1 MDKKVSMDI
10 KRILHPA
17 DLMPYMEKL
26 TAAKVLAVDTETTGL
41 DPHTCQLRLI
51 QLATEDLPVLVI
63 DCFSFL
69 PDGRELIKS
78 VLSASGVK
86 VFQNAK
92 FDLQF
97 LMTLDIFP
105 PTIFDTMLAAQL
117 LRGSGGPAQ
126 SNLKML
132 AQHYLNEDLNKE
144 EQTSNWQ
151 GELTES
157 QILYAARDAE
167 ILLRLRKVM
176 IPQILENHLTKIA
189 EIEFR
194 CVKAMAHLEYRGI
207 YLDRQKWQEL
217 YERTEKDRKAALDE
231 LYTYVENPLVQMSL
245 WGEDVAINQNF
256 ESQQFVLN
264 VLQDHGI
271 TVEATAKQD
280 LYPHRHHPLVKALI
294 SYRKAAKSISA
305 FLEPFTTL
313 IHPVTGRLHPRYG
326 QISAWSG
333 RMSCWNPNVQQIPR
347 DSEFRACFA
356 APPGRKL
363 ILADYSQIELRVA
376 AQISGDARMI
386 SAYQKGEDLHL
397 LTASLVANKPMEE
410 ITSRERQAAKAVNFG
425 LIFGMGAPGLKQYAQ
440 QNYGVEMSL
449 EQATEFRERFFKSY
463 TGISRWHQSIKA
475 HLPKE
480 GRTLTGRKFVYYEK
494 AGLPGYYNTPVQGTA
509 ADIVKK
515 ALGLLVE
522 RLAGTDTYIVGIV
535 HDEILL
541 ECSAEKAEAVAELLR
556 GTMEEA
562 ANSILPRVPT
572 KVDVVVSGSWAEK

>member
-1 MDKKVSMDI
+1 MDINAMDI

-17 DLMPYMEKL
+17 DLVPYMEKL
-26 TAAKVLAVDTETTGL
+26 TAAKVIAVDTETTGL

-51 QLATEDLPVLVI
+51 QLAAEDLPVLVI

-69 PDGRELIKS
+69 PEGRELINAI
-78 VLSASGVK
+78 LSTSGIK
-86 VFQNAK
+86 IFQNAK

-97 LMTLDIFP
+97 LMALDIFP
-105 PTIFDTMLAAQL
+105 PTLFDTMLASQL
-117 LRGSGGPAQ
+117 LRGSGGPVQ
-126 SNLKML
+126 SNLKAL
-132 AQHYLNEDLNKE
+132 AQHYLNEDLDKE

-176 IPQILENHLTKIA
+176 IPQILENHLTQIA
-189 EIEFR
+189 GIEFR

-217 YERTEKDRKAALDE
+217 YEKTEAERKTALDD
-231 LYTYVENPLVQMSL
+231 LYTYVERPLMQMSL

-264 VLQDHGI
+264 VLHEHGI
-271 TVEATAKQD
+271 PVAATAKQD
-280 LYPHRHHPLVKALI
+280 LYPYRRHPLVKTLL

-305 FLEPFTTL
+305 FLQPFTPL

-333 RMSCWNPNVQQIPR
+333 RMSCWNPNIQQIPR

-376 AQISGDARMI
+376 AQISGDTRMI
-386 SAYQKGEDLHL
+386 SAYQQGEDLHL
-397 LTASLVANKPMEE
+397 LTASLVAHKPIAE
-410 ITSRERQAAKAVNFG
+410 ITPQERQAAKAVNFG
-425 LIFGMGAPGLKQYAQ
+425 LIFGMGAPGLQQYAQ

-449 EQATEFRERFFKSY
+449 EQATAFRERFFQAY
-463 TGISRWHQSIKA
+463 TGIHRWHQSIKA

-480 GRTLTGRKFVYYEK
+480 GRTLAGRKFVYYEK

-515 ALGLLVE
+515 ALGLLIE

-541 ECSAEKAEAVAELLR
+541 ESPAEEAHTMAALLKS
-556 GTMEEA
+556 TMEEA
-562 ANSILPRVPT
+562 ANAILPKVPT
-572 KVDVVVSGSWAEK
+572 KVDVLVSESWAEK

>member
-1 MDKKVSMDI
+1 MEIKQIEI
-10 KRILHPA
+10 KRIFHPD
-17 DLMPYMEKL
+17 DLKPYWENL
-26 TAAKVLAVDTETTGL
+26 TATKVIAVDTETTGL
-41 DPHTCQLRLI
+41 DPHTCEIRLI
-51 QLATEDLPVLVI
+51 QLAAEDLPVLVI

-69 PDGRELIKS
+69 PDGREFLKS
-78 VLSASGVK
+78 VLSTSAVK

-97 LMTLDIFP
+97 LMPLDIYP
-105 PTIFDTMLAAQL
+105 SLIFDTMLAAQL

-132 AQHYLNEDLNKE
+132 AQHYLNEELDKE

-151 GELTES
+151 GNLTEA

-176 IPQILENHLTKIA
+176 IPKIRENQLTQIA

-194 CVKAMAHLEYRGI
+194 CVKAIAHLEYRGI
-207 YLDRQKWQEL
+207 YLDQQRWQDLYAKTERERQ
-217 YERTEKDRKAALDE
+217 AALDQ
-231 LYTYVENPLVQMSL
+231 LYTYVEKPQLQMSL

-264 VLQDHGI
+264 VLHEHGI
-271 TVEATAKQD
+271 PVTATGKQD
-280 LYPHRHHPLVKALI
+280 LYPHRQHPIVKSLI
-294 SYRKAAKSISA
+294 AYRKAAKSISA
-305 FLEPFTTL
+305 FLQPFTTL
-313 IHPVTGRLHPRYG
+313 IHPVTGRLHPHYG

-347 DSEFRACFA
+347 DSEFRRCFA

-386 SAYQKGEDLHL
+386 SAYQKSEDLHL
-397 LTASLVANKPMEE
+397 LTASLVANKSMED
-410 ITSRERQAAKAVNFG
+410 ITPQERQAAKAVNFG
-425 LIFGMGAPGLKQYAQ
+425 LIFGMGAPGLQQYAQ
-440 QNYGVEMSL
+440 QNYGVNMSL
-449 EQATEFRERFFKSY
+449 EQATEFRERFFKAY

-480 GRTLTGRKFVYYEK
+480 GRTLAGRKFVYYEK
-494 AGLPGYYNTPVQGTA
+494 GGLPGYYNTPIQGTA

-515 ALGLLVE
+515 ALGLLIE
-522 RLAGTDTYIVGIV
+522 RFIGTDVYIVGIV

-541 ECSAEKAEAVAELLR
+541 ESPAEEAQSVAALLKS
-556 GTMEEA
+556 TMEEA
-562 ANSILPRVPT
+562 ANSLLPNVPT
-572 KVDVVVSGSWAEK
+572 QVDVLISESWAEK